1 MSARVRES
9 AKKAKPRR
17 SGGSTRPFSLIASKT
32 QLSKVAHLYYIQQ
45 ISQHQI
51 AKRMSVSVASVSRA
65 LDKARKKGI
74 VQFTINADVDDFSQT
89 EVAIEQTFGL
99 DECRLTPSFERIEH
113 VYAAMARVLAD
124 VLGRVLRPGDTL
136 GLSWGETLKTIGEN
150 LPVLPIGA
158 VDVIP
163 IIGALGRIDT
173 GIYPSSLART
183 FADKIGGRAY
193 LVNTPAIVGSE
204 AVRLSLMS
212 DSSFQQTREMW
223 RRLNVVILGAGGL
236 GHDSSMYRVSVFS
249 AAELD
254 AMRSAGGF
262 AACNF
267 NLFDEAGRPVAS
279 EVADR
284 VVKLP
289 FADLQRVERRI
300 LVAAGRNKVDAL
312 RAVLTSKLANTLI
325 TDVESALAILA
336 GPTAKRKR

>member
-1 MSARVRES
+1 MSARVRETS
-9 AKKAKPRR
+9 SKAKPRR
-17 SGGSTRPFSLIASKT
+17 SGGGTRPFSLISSKT
-32 QLSKVAHLYYIQQ
+32 QLSKVAQLYYIEQ

-74 VQFTINADVDDFSQT
+74 VQFTINADADDFSQT
-89 EVAIEQTFGL
+89 EVAIEQAFGL
-99 DECRLTPSFERIEH
+99 DECLLTPSFGRIEH

-124 VLGRVLRPGDTL
+124 VLGRVLRPGETL
-136 GLSWGETLKTIGEN
+136 GLSWGETLKSIGEN
-150 LPVLPIGA
+150 MPALPIGG
-158 VDVIP
+158 VNVVP
-163 IIGALGRIDT
+163 IIGALGTIDT

-183 FADKIGGRAY
+183 FAEKIGGTPY

-223 RRLNVVILGAGGL
+223 QRLNVVILGAGGL
-236 GHDSSMYRVSVFS
+236 GRDSSMYRANVFS

-254 AMRSAGGF
+254 AMQSAGGF

-267 NLFDEAGRPVAS
+267 NIFDEAGRLVQS

-289 FADLQRVERRI
+289 LPDLQQVERRI
-300 LVAAGRNKVDAL
+300 LVAAGPSKVDAL
-312 RAVLTSKLANTLI
+312 RAVLISRLANTVI
-325 TDVESALAILA
+325 TDVESAEAILS
-336 GPTAKRKR
+336 GRTHRRSR